1 MKKMF
6 LFIIPL
12 LLMCVTMS
20 YAQTLTLKTNG
31 LSPRDVAND
40 TLSTPKY
47 FDRTFNGL
55 QNVGNQTKVF
65 LKAAKSTKFTS
76 PVWAFTSKPAGS
88 AVTFGTTKNLDTSN
102 QVITFI
108 PDKVGTYIVKV
119 TDGT

>member
-88 AVTFGTTKNLDTSN
+88 AVYDLWRNRLQAFLLEPPEHEKSD
-102 QVITFI
+102 
-108 PDKVGTYIVKV
+108 D
-119 TDGT
+119 D